1 MWLQLVLCYCD
12 TYNISFITSFLKSN
26 TNYIYILN
34 VSLLPSEKLLVHT
47 CSPDTPVLP
56 MHAKQ
61 WDIFGRYA
69 WIWSCHS
76 YCTWSVA
83 THLILPCNWHY
94 LLCIIYILRKAK
106 LLSSNNIHCTLK
118 YGSLSLV
125 RSSKFS
131 WGEIF
136 CTHPDRVSSPLRLL
150 HKGYWL
156 FPRDKEAGGWSWP
169 PTPLVSRLKKEKAS
183 QCGCS

>member
-1 MWLQLVLCYCD
+1 MWLQLVLCYCY
-12 TYNISFITSFLKSN
+12 TYNISFITSFLNSN
-26 TNYIYILN
+26 TNYIYSQCQPPPQWKTLGAHLQSEYTSVTNACKTVRYLWQLCVNMIL
-34 VSLLPSEKLLVHT
+34 P
-47 CSPDTPVLP
+47 P
-56 MHAKQ
+56 
-61 WDIFGRYA
+61 F
-69 WIWSCHS
+69 

-83 THLILPCNWHY
+83 TRLILPCNWHY

-136 CTHPDRVSSPLRLL
+136 CTHPDWVSSPLRHL
-150 HKGYWL
+150 HKGY
-156 FPRDKEAGGWSWP
+156 
-169 PTPLVSRLKKEKAS
+169 
-183 QCGCS
+183 